1 LPQKEGMFRNKK
13 SDSSANGAAPSA
25 GPNSN
30 NSIVTGTRIEG
41 NIMAGSD
48 IRIDGELYG
57 DLDCKGRVVIGVDG
71 TVNGTITCQNAVI
84 EGVFI
89 GKLSVQE
96 LLNVRETAKIEG
108 DIYTEKL
115 IVQAGAIY
123 NVNCQ
128 MGKITKSTPAAS
140 YQPKANEVILT

>member
-1 LPQKEGMFRNKK
+1 MFRNK
-13 SDSSANGAAPSA
+13 SESTVNGTPSAA

-30 NSIVTGTRIEG
+30 NSIVTGTKIEG
-41 NIMAGSD
+41 NVLAGSD
-48 IRIDGELYG
+48 IRIDGELVG
-57 DLDCKGRVVIGVDG
+57 DLDCKGRVVIGIDG
-71 TVNGTITCQNAVI
+71 IVRGNIICQNAVI
-84 EGVFI
+84 EGTFS
-89 GKLSVQE
+89 GKLNVQE

-128 MGKITKSTPAAS
+128 MGKITKNSS
-140 YQPKANEVILT
+140 PKLKENEVVLS